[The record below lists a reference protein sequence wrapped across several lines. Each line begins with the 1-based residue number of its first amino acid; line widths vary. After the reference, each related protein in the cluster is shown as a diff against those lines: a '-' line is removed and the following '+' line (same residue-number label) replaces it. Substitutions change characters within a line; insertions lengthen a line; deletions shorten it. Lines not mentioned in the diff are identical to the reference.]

1 MLTTLESNQV
11 LVIGGG
17 LAGLTAA
24 TYLARAGLNVRVLER
39 SQHLGGRAMT
49 KTQEGFSFN
58 LGPHALYVD
67 GKGISVLEELG
78 VAINGEIVNGDY
90 HTVLNN
96 EIWPF
101 PMNPAMIMTSR
112 LFSFS
117 EKLSL
122 LRLFIAALRAKPA
135 NHAHQSVQ
143 AWLNERAEQPLVQE
157 FFKMAIRL
165 STYANAPAQ
174 MSAGAWLYQFQIGMK
189 GVKYLHKG
197 WQSLVDGL
205 IEKATQAGVEFE
217 TGAKIAEVII
227 ENGRVQGVEY
237 QDGHFE
243 PASAVILAIG
253 PEQALKLVP
262 ASATMGWGQYARQA
276 EPIKAATM
284 ELGLRRLP
292 NPAVKIAIGMDASLY
307 FSVHSDYANLAPKNQ
322 VMVHVAKYLPVC
334 ETTDAAADKRE
345 LEDYLDLLQPGWR
358 DEVVARQY
366 LSHITVANALAT
378 AEQGGLSGFPAAEV
392 AEVSGLALA
401 GDWIGDGG
409 LLVDVP
415 LTSGQMAAEAILAQ
429 VAVAV

>member
-1 MLTTLESNQV
+1 MLNTLEHHDV
-11 LVIGGG
+11 IVIGGG

-24 TYLARAGLNVRVLER
+24 TYLGREGLNVRLLER
-39 SQHLGGRAMT
+39 SQLLGGRAMT

-67 GKGISVLEELG
+67 GKGIGVLEELG
-78 VAINGEIVNGDY
+78 VPINGEIVNGDY

-96 EIWPF
+96 EIWSF

-122 LRLFIAALRAKPA
+122 IRLFVAALRAKPT

-143 AWLNERAEQPLVQE
+143 EWLNERAEQPLVQQ
-157 FFKMAIRL
+157 FFRMAIRL
-165 STYANAPAQ
+165 NTYANAPEE

-189 GVKYLHKG
+189 GVKYLHHG

-205 IEKATQAGVEFE
+205 VEKATQVGVQFE
-217 TGAKIAEVII
+217 MGAKIAEVVI
-227 ENGRVQGVEY
+227 ENGQVQGVEF

-243 PASAVILAIG
+243 SASSVILAIG
-253 PEQALKLVP
+253 PQQALKLV
-262 ASATMGWGQYARQA
+262 SQSETMQWGHYAQQA
-276 EPIKAATM
+276 KPIKAATM

-292 NPAVKIAIGMDASLY
+292 NPAVKIAIGMDAPLY
-307 FSVHSDYANLAPKNQ
+307 FSVHSDYADLAPDNQ
-322 VMVHVAKYLPVC
+322 VMVHVAKYLPVGQ
-334 ETTDAAADKRE
+334 TTDAATDKRE
-345 LEDYLDLLQPGWR
+345 LEAYLDLIQPGWR
-358 DEVVARQY
+358 DAVIVSQY
-366 LSHITVANALAT
+366 LPHITVANALAT
-378 AEQGGLSGFPAAEV
+378 AEQGGLRGFPTANV

-409 LLVDVP
+409 LLADVP
-415 LTSGQMAAEAILAQ
+415 LTSGQMAAKTILAQ
-429 VAVAV
+429 VVVAV